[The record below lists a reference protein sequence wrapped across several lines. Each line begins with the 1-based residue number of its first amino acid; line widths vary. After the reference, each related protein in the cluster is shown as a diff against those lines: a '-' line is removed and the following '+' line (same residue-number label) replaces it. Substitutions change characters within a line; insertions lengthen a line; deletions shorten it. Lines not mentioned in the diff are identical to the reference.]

1 MPIKK
6 IKYKKLNQLN
16 REQEGGRKI
25 SFENSATTF
34 ALKLSKSRGAIEKVE
49 KTDEAFISNVPISE
63 ETPMLVDG
71 R

>member
-1 MPIKK
+1 MIK
-6 IKYKKLNQLN
+6 ILKKTN

-34 ALKLSKSRGAIEKVE
+34 ALKLKGSGGAIERVE
-49 KTDEAFISNVPISE
+49 KTDEAFLSNVPISE

>member
-1 MPIKK
+1 MAS
-6 IKYKKLNQLN
+6 
-16 REQEGGRKI
+16 EQGGRKI
-25 SFENSATTF
+25 SFENSASTF
-34 ALKLSKSRGAIEKVE
+34 ALKLKGSGGGIEKVE